1 MGVALAAL
9 AILNK
14 KHSDTIF
21 YMSTASP
28 SFDSKT
34 FLKSLT
40 TQPGVYQMYDE
51 AGGIL
56 YVGKAKNLK
65 NRVSSYFQKSGLPP
79 KTQALV
85 KRICRIEV
93 TVAPSESEALV
104 LEHNLIKSQK
114 PPFNILLRDDKSYPY
129 IFISTQET
137 FPKLSYHRGAQKKK
151 GQYFGPFPNASAVR
165 ESLHFLQKT
174 FKVRQCEDATYRN
187 RSRPCLMYQINR
199 CSGSCVGLV
208 SEAQY
213 AEDLA
218 ETKLFLEGKSD
229 QLKQSLTDKMQRSAD
244 EMAYEA
250 AAEFRDRLAML
261 QQVQAD
267 QGIEAGSGH
276 MDVIACASSSGAT
289 CVHVI
294 YVRAGRIIGSRSF
307 FPSDKL
313 EHDEAEILDSF
324 LGQKY
329 LSNRNLEIPHELVL
343 SHEIEGSDVL
353 AEAIASERGG
363 SVKITYNVRTYKA
376 KWLAMACEA
385 ARQNLKQKINSKT
398 TLRGRYLAL
407 QEALSLDELPQR
419 MECFDISHSSGE
431 YTVASCVVFDQDG
444 PRKSDYRRFNIE
456 GVTGGDDYAA
466 MNQALTRRYSR
477 LQKEDKTLPDLLIV
491 DGGKGQL
498 NQAKAVLAELGIH
511 SMLLVGVA
519 KGPTRKA
526 GLEILHFVD
535 GRELDLD
542 GDNPA
547 LHLIQHIRDEAHR
560 FAVSSHVQGRDK
572 KRRRSTLEDI
582 DGIGPKR
589 RKALLT
595 YFGGLPEVMKASQ
608 AELAKVPG
616 ISKNMAEEVYTIL
629 HTE

>member
-1 MGVALAAL
+1 MSREA
-9 AILNK
+9 
-14 KHSDTIF
+14 SD
-21 YMSTASP
+21 
-28 SFDSKT
+28 FDHKS

-40 TQPGVYQMYDE
+40 TQPGCYQMYDDN
-51 AGGIL
+51 GKIL

-65 NRVSSYFQKSGLPP
+65 NRVSSYFNKTGLSI

-85 KRICRIEV
+85 KRIKKIEI
-93 TVAPSESEALV
+93 TVAPSEAEALV
-104 LEHNLIKSQK
+104 LEHNLIKAQK

-129 IFISTQET
+129 IFISDTET
-137 FPKLSYHRGAQKKK
+137 FPKLSFHRGAKKKK
-151 GQYFGPFPNASAVR
+151 GQYFGPFPNAAAVR
-165 ESLHFLQKT
+165 DSLNFLQKT
-174 FKVRQCEDATYRN
+174 FKVRQCEEATYRN
-187 RSRPCLMYQINR
+187 RSRPCLLYQINR
-199 CSGSCVGLV
+199 CSGPCVGLV
-208 SEAQY
+208 SEDQY
-213 AEDLA
+213 QEDLR
-218 ETKLFLEGKSD
+218 ESRLFLEGKSD
-229 QLKQSLTDKMQRSAD
+229 QLKNHLSEKMQEAA
-244 EMAYEA
+244 EKMAYEQ
-250 AAEFRDRLAML
+250 AAEFRDRLANL
-261 QQVQAD
+261 QAVQAD
-267 QGIEAGSGH
+267 QGMEAGSGN
-276 MDVIACASSSGAT
+276 MDVIACARDSGVS

-294 YVRAGRIIGSRSF
+294 YVRVGRVIGSRSF
-307 FPSDKL
+307 FPGDKL
-313 EHDEAEILDSF
+313 DHSEADILTSF
-324 LGQKY
+324 LGHLY
-329 LSNRNLEIPHELVL
+329 LSNRSLEIPHEIVL
-343 SHEIEGSDVL
+343 SHAIDDSEVI

-363 SVKITYNVRTYKA
+363 RVKITSNVRTYKA

-385 ARQNLKQKINSKT
+385 SRQNLKQKLTSKS
-398 TLRGRYLAL
+398 TLRHRYQAL
-407 QEALSLDELPQR
+407 QNTLELEEAPLR

-431 YTVASCVVFDQDG
+431 YTVASCVVFDQEG

-456 GVTGGDDYAA
+456 DIQAGDDYAA

-477 LQKEDKTLPDLLIV
+477 LQKEDKSLPDILIV

-498 NQAKAVLAELGIH
+498 NQAKSVLGELGIH
-511 SMLLVGVA
+511 DMLLVGVA

-535 GRELDLD
+535 GRELDLE

-547 LHLIQHIRDEAHR
+547 LHLIQYIRDEAHR

-582 DGIGPKR
+582 GGIGPKR

-616 ISKNMAEEVYTIL
+616 ISKNMAEEVYSVL